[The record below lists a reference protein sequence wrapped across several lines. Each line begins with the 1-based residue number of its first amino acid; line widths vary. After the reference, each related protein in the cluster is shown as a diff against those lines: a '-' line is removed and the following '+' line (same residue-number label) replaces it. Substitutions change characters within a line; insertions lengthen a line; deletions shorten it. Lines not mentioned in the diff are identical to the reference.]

1 MEPPERCALAFVGHR
16 AFDSSVCLITGREK
30 TSQAHAHSERKSHV
44 FWTAPEQE
52 KLVGDKDTL
61 KPCPKPL
68 LYGKIVG
75 DFLPRLACLWLRLC
89 VPPDMSYCAPACP
102 RMCVVIYL

>member
-1 MEPPERCALAFVGHR
+1 MEPPELCALAFVGHR

-30 TSQAHAHSERKSHV
+30 TSQAHAHSERKSQV
-44 FWTAPEQE
+44 LWTAPEQE
-52 KLVGDKDTL
+52 KLMGDKDTL
-61 KPCPKPL
+61 KPCPL